1 MDAIFACD
9 VMRWMW
15 CMRCDAID
23 VMRCY
28 VMDPYVMDA
37 MWFDGCDAIDVM
49 QRMWCDAMLWIHMQW
64 MWCDVIDAMLCY
76 GSITSHSSHRNACI
90 HRIVSHHITFI
101 TSHPYHHITFIAVI
115 ITPLTLLVNL
125 LICHVHFYNIFC
137 IFYVIWRKGI
147 IILRFWL

>member
-1 MDAIFACD
+1 MWCDAVD
-9 VMRWMW
+9 VMHAMRCDRCDAMLCYGSIRNGCYVIRWMW
-15 CMRCDAID
+15 CDRCDAT
-23 VMRCY
+23 
-28 VMDPYVMDA
+28 
-37 MWFDGCDAIDVM
+37 
-49 QRMWCDAMLWIHMQW
+49 
-64 MWCDVIDAMLCY
+64 DVIDAMLCY

-90 HRIVSHHITFI
+90 HRIHSMVSHHITFI

-125 LICHVHFYNIFC
+125 LICHVHFYKLFC